1 MRRKEKV
8 FDGLIFKHILILL
21 MLLVLIDFTST
32 IICASN
38 SMKVTSEN
46 MLEASKRE
54 LEDYLKTNTFLLK
67 ALSQDDRF
75 SNSEI
80 SLIEK
85 GKLLRPY
92 QKEYNLFMIGI
103 TDTEGNVSST
113 YREKVGSIKN
123 KVGFKKAIKTK
134 QVVVSDIETSN
145 VTGDKVFI
153 IYMPI
158 VKNNEVTGTIFASFY
173 FQNVNKIVSRSNFE
187 DSIKF
192 LMIDKDYT
200 LISKSNKNSINN
212 KSNTLSL
219 EGNIIGSTKD
229 EILKNINEKQKS
241 SFLYWNNWR
250 LYNVKYTN
258 IKDTN
263 WTLIS
268 KCDIFENF
276 KSLIINFIIKL
287 YFYILIFMILWKLS
301 NAKLIDQLKKL
312 AYYDSLSGI
321 KNKEKFR
328 KDSIYILKNYYRDDF
343 YLVQLDVNKFKY
355 INEMFG
361 YSEGNK
367 ILIHIAHVLNNNMNK
382 FELCA
387 RMDNDHFILLVFCST
402 EDELLSRLSK
412 INNEICNLSTNN
424 SSKYKIVISSGI
436 YKITEKDDAQ
446 KIDLLI
452 DRANIA
458 AKTKKEKY
466 EHSYSFF
473 NEETRNRLYN
483 EKRLED
489 NMNKALEKD
498 EFIVYYQ
505 PKYSLNDGNEIE
517 GAEALIRWDSPE
529 MGFISPIDFIP
540 LFEKNGFIVNV
551 DMFVFEEVCKTIN
564 KWINEGYTPVP
575 ISVNMS
581 RVHLY
586 RDNFIEN
593 ITDLINKY
601 NISPKFIELELTE
614 SVVFDNLDILINIM
628 KKLKEIGFIISMDDF
643 GSGYSSLNLLKD
655 LPFDVLK
662 LDRGFLIE
670 TTDTKRGK
678 IIISKIV
685 EMAKAIN
692 IKVICEGV
700 ETYEQVEFLKEIGCD
715 KVQGYLFAKPMVLD
729 EFEKRLNFKFNSNQ

>member
-1 MRRKEKV
+1 MKKREKV
-8 FDGLIFKHILILL
+8 FDGLVFKHILILL
-21 MLLVLIDFTST
+21 ILLVLIDLTST
-32 IICASN
+32 IIYASN
-38 SMKVTSEN
+38 SMEITSRN
-46 MLEASKRE
+46 MIETSKRE
-54 LEDYLKTNTFLLK
+54 LENYLEINISLLK
-67 ALSQDDRF
+67 ALSKDDRF
-75 SNSEI
+75 SDSET

-103 TDTEGNVSST
+103 TDTKGNTSST
-113 YREKVGSIKN
+113 YREKVGSIKDRPS
-123 KVGFKKAIKTK
+123 FEKAIKTK
-134 QVVVSDIETSN
+134 QVVVSDIEVSN

-153 IYMPI
+153 IYVPI
-158 VKNNEVTGTIFASFY
+158 IKNNEMIGTIFASFY
-173 FQNVNKIVSRSNFE
+173 FQDVNNLISRSNLD

-192 LMIDKDYT
+192 LMIDKNYT
-200 LISKSNKNSINN
+200 IISHPNKKYVNDKSKI
-212 KSNTLSL
+212 LDL
-219 EGNIIGSTKD
+219 EGNIIGTTKS
-229 EILKNINEKQKS
+229 EILKNINEKCQGK
-241 SFLYWNNWR
+241 FLYWDNWR

-258 IKDTN
+258 IKWTN
-263 WTLIS
+263 WTLVS
-268 KCDIFENF
+268 KCNIFKNF
-276 KSLIINFIIKL
+276 QSLIVNFMIKL
-287 YFYILIFMILWKLS
+287 YFYIVIFMILWKLS
-301 NAKLIDQLKKL
+301 NAKLIEQLKKL

-328 KDSIYILKNYYRDDF
+328 KDSMYILKNYYQDNF

-361 YSEGNK
+361 YAEGNK
-367 ILIHIAHVLNNNMNK
+367 ILIHISQVLNNNTNK
-382 FELCA
+382 YEICA
-387 RMDNDHFILLVFCST
+387 RMDNDHFILLIACST
-402 EDELLSRLSK
+402 EDELLNRLSK
-412 INNEICNLSTNN
+412 INKEICNLSTTN
-424 SSKYKIVISSGI
+424 SSKYKIVMSSGI
-436 YKITEKDDAQ
+436 YKINKKDDIK

-458 AKTKKEKY
+458 AKSKKEKY

-473 NEETRNRLYN
+473 NEETRNRLYK

-489 NMNKALEKD
+489 NMNKALEKG

-505 PKYSLNDGNEIE
+505 PKYSLNDVNEIE
-517 GAEALIRWDSPE
+517 GAEALIRWNSPE
-529 MGFISPIDFIP
+529 FGFISPIDFVP
-540 LFEKNGFIVNV
+540 LFEKNGFIVNI
-551 DMFVFEEVCKTIN
+551 DMFVFEEVCKTLN
-564 KWINEGYTPVP
+564 KWINKGYTPVP

-593 ITDLINKY
+593 ITDLISKY
-601 NISPKFIELELTE
+601 NISPEFIELELTE
-614 SVVFDNLDILINIM
+614 SVVFDNLNILIDIM
-628 KKLKEIGFIISMDDF
+628 KKIKEIGFLISMDDF

-655 LPFDVLK
+655 LSFDILK

-685 EMAKAIN
+685 EMAKAID

-700 ETYEQVEFLKEIGCD
+700 ETYEQVEFLREIGCD

-729 EFEKRLNFKFNSNQ
+729 KFEKHLNFKFD

>member
-1 MRRKEKV
+1 MKKREKV
-8 FDGLIFKHILILL
+8 FDGLVFKHILILL
-21 MLLVLIDFTST
+21 ILLVLIDLTST
-32 IICASN
+32 IIYASN
-38 SMKVTSEN
+38 SMEITSRN
-46 MLEASKRE
+46 MIEASKRE
-54 LEDYLKTNTFLLK
+54 LENYLEVNISLLK

-75 SNSEI
+75 SNGET

-103 TDTEGNVSST
+103 TDTKGNVSST
-113 YREKVGSIKN
+113 YRENVNSIKD
-123 KVGFKKAIKTK
+123 KPSFEKAIKTK
-134 QVVVSDIETSN
+134 QVVVSDIEVSN

-153 IYMPI
+153 IYVPI
-158 VKNNEVTGTIFASFY
+158 IKNNEMIGTIFASFY
-173 FQNVNKIVSRSNFE
+173 FQDVNNLISRSNFD

-200 LISKSNKNSINN
+200 IISHPNKKYVNDKSKI
-212 KSNTLSL
+212 LDL
-219 EGNIIGSTKD
+219 EGNIIGTTKS
-229 EILKNINEKQKS
+229 EILKNINKKCQGN
-241 SFLYWNNWR
+241 FLSWDNWR

-258 IKDTN
+258 IKWTN
-263 WTLIS
+263 WTLVS
-268 KCDIFENF
+268 KCNIFKNF
-276 KSLIINFIIKL
+276 KNLIVNFMIKL
-287 YFYILIFMILWKLS
+287 YFYIVIFMILWKLS
-301 NAKLIDQLKKL
+301 NAKLIEQLKKL

-328 KDSIYILKNYYRDDF
+328 KDSMYILKNYYQDNF

-367 ILIHIAHVLNNNMNK
+367 ILIHISQVLNNNTNK
-382 FELCA
+382 YEICA
-387 RMDNDHFILLVFCST
+387 RMDNDHFILLIACNT
-402 EDELLSRLSK
+402 EDELLNRLSK
-412 INNEICNLSTNN
+412 INKEICNLITTN
-424 SSKYKIVISSGI
+424 SSKYKIVMSSGI
-436 YKITEKDDAQ
+436 YKITKKDDIK

-458 AKTKKEKY
+458 AKSKKEKY

-473 NEETRNRLYN
+473 NEDTRNRLYK

-489 NMNKALEKD
+489 NMNKALEKG

-505 PKYSLNDGNEIE
+505 PKYSLGDVNEIE
-517 GAEALIRWDSPE
+517 GAEALIRWNSPE
-529 MGFISPIDFIP
+529 FGFISPIDFIP
-540 LFEKNGFIVNV
+540 LFEKNGFIVNI
-551 DMFVFEEVCKTIN
+551 DMFVFEEVCKTLN
-564 KWINEGYTPVP
+564 KWINKGYTPVP

-593 ITDLINKY
+593 ITDLISKY
-601 NISPKFIELELTE
+601 NISPEFIELELTE
-614 SVVFDNLDILINIM
+614 SVVFDNLNILIDIM
-628 KKLKEIGFIISMDDF
+628 KKIKEIGFLISMDDF

-655 LPFDVLK
+655 LSFDILK

-685 EMAKAIN
+685 EMAKSID

-729 EFEKRLNFKFNSNQ
+729 EFEKHLNFKFD

>member
-1 MRRKEKV
+1 MKKREKV
-8 FDGLIFKHILILL
+8 FDGLVFKHILILL
-21 MLLVLIDFTST
+21 ILLVLIDLTST
-32 IICASN
+32 IIYASN
-38 SMKVTSEN
+38 SMEITSRN
-46 MLEASKRE
+46 MIEISKRE
-54 LEDYLKTNTFLLK
+54 LENYLEINISLLK
-67 ALSQDDRF
+67 ALSKDDRF
-75 SNSEI
+75 SDSET

-103 TDTEGNVSST
+103 TDTKGNTSST
-113 YREKVGSIKN
+113 YREKVGSIKDRPS
-123 KVGFKKAIKTK
+123 FEKAIKTK
-134 QVVVSDIETSN
+134 QVVVSDIEVSN

-153 IYMPI
+153 IYVPI
-158 VKNNEVTGTIFASFY
+158 IKNNEMIGTIFASFY
-173 FQNVNKIVSRSNFE
+173 FQDVNNLISRSNLD

-192 LMIDKDYT
+192 LMIDKNYT
-200 LISKSNKNSINN
+200 IISHPNKKYVNDKSKI
-212 KSNTLSL
+212 LDL
-219 EGNIIGSTKD
+219 EGNIIGTTKS
-229 EILKNINEKQKS
+229 EILKNINEKCQGK
-241 SFLYWNNWR
+241 FLYWDNWR

-258 IKDTN
+258 IKWTN
-263 WTLIS
+263 WTLVS
-268 KCDIFENF
+268 KCNIFKNF
-276 KSLIINFIIKL
+276 QSLIVNFMIKL
-287 YFYILIFMILWKLS
+287 YFYIVIFMILWKLS
-301 NAKLIDQLKKL
+301 NAKLIEQLKKL

-328 KDSIYILKNYYRDDF
+328 KDSMYILKNYYQDNF

-361 YSEGNK
+361 YAEGNK
-367 ILIHIAHVLNNNMNK
+367 ILIHISQVLNNNTNK
-382 FELCA
+382 YEICA
-387 RMDNDHFILLVFCST
+387 RIDNDHFILLIACST
-402 EDELLSRLSK
+402 EDELLNRLSK
-412 INNEICNLSTNN
+412 INKEICNLSTTN
-424 SSKYKIVISSGI
+424 SSKYKIVMSSGI
-436 YKITEKDDAQ
+436 YKIIKKDDIK

-458 AKTKKEKY
+458 AKSKKEKY

-473 NEETRNRLYN
+473 NEETRNRLYK

-489 NMNKALEKD
+489 NMNKALEKG

-505 PKYSLNDGNEIE
+505 PKYSLNDVNEIE
-517 GAEALIRWDSPE
+517 GAEALIRWNSPE
-529 MGFISPIDFIP
+529 FGFISPIDFVP
-540 LFEKNGFIVNV
+540 LFEKNGFIVNI
-551 DMFVFEEVCKTIN
+551 DMFVFEEVCKTLN
-564 KWINEGYTPVP
+564 KWINKGYTPVP

-593 ITDLINKY
+593 ITDLISKY
-601 NISPKFIELELTE
+601 NISPEFIELELTE
-614 SVVFDNLDILINIM
+614 SVVFDNLNILIDIM
-628 KKLKEIGFIISMDDF
+628 KKIKEIGFLISMDDF

-655 LPFDVLK
+655 LSFDILK

-685 EMAKAIN
+685 EMAKAID

-700 ETYEQVEFLKEIGCD
+700 ETYEQVEFLREIGCD

-729 EFEKRLNFKFNSNQ
+729 EFEKHLNFKFD

>member
-1 MRRKEKV
+1 MKRKEKV

-32 IICASN
+32 IIYASN
-38 SMKVTSEN
+38 SMEVTSRN
-46 MLEASKRE
+46 MIEASKRE
-54 LEDYLKTNTFLLK
+54 LEDYLKINTSLLK

-75 SNSEI
+75 SNSDT

-103 TDTEGNVSST
+103 TDTKGNTSST
-113 YREKVGSIKN
+113 YREKIGSIEN
-123 KVGFKKAIKTK
+123 KVGFQKALKTK
-134 QVVVSDIETSN
+134 QVVVSDIEVSN

-153 IYMPI
+153 IYVPI
-158 VKNNEVTGTIFASFY
+158 IKNNEVIGTIFASFY
-173 FQNVNKIVSRSNFE
+173 FQDVNMIVNRSNFD

-200 LISKSNKNSINN
+200 FISHPNKNYVDKKSNIFN
-212 KSNTLSL
+212 L
-219 EGNIIGSTKD
+219 EGNIIGTTKD
-229 EILKNINEKQKS
+229 EILKNINEKNQS
-241 SFLYWNNWR
+241 SFLSWNSCR
-250 LYNVKYTN
+250 LYNVRYTN
-258 IKDTN
+258 IKGTN
-263 WTLIS
+263 WTLVS

-287 YFYILIFMILWKLS
+287 YFYIVIFMILWKLS
-301 NAKLIDQLKKL
+301 NAKLIEQLKKL

-328 KDSIYILKNYYRDDF
+328 KDSMYILKNYYRDDF

-361 YSEGNK
+361 YAEGNK

-382 FELCA
+382 YEICA
-387 RMDNDHFILLVFCST
+387 RMDNDHFILLIFCSD
-402 EDELLSRLSK
+402 ENELLDRLSK
-412 INNEICNLSTNN
+412 INNEICKLSTAN
-424 SSKYKIVISSGI
+424 SSKYKIIMSSGI
-436 YKITEKDDAQ
+436 YKVTKKDDIQ

-473 NEETRNRLYN
+473 NEDTRNRLYK

-489 NMNKALEKD
+489 NMNKALEKG

-540 LFEKNGFIVNV
+540 LFERNGFIVNI
-551 DMFVFEEVCKTIN
+551 DMFVFEEVCNTLR

-601 NISPKFIELELTE
+601 NISPEFIELELTE
-614 SVVFDNLDILINIM
+614 SVVFDNLNILINIM

-678 IIISKIV
+678 VIISKII

-729 EFEKRLNFKFNSNQ
+729 EFENRLNFKFNNNQ

>member
-1 MRRKEKV
+1 MKKREKV
-8 FDGLIFKHILILL
+8 FDGLVFKHILILL
-21 MLLVLIDFTST
+21 ILLVLIDLTST
-32 IICASN
+32 IIYASN
-38 SMKVTSEN
+38 PMEITSRN
-46 MLEASKRE
+46 MIEASKRE
-54 LEDYLKTNTFLLK
+54 LENYLEVNISLLK

-75 SNSEI
+75 SNGET

-85 GKLLRPY
+85 GKLLSPY

-103 TDTEGNVSST
+103 TDTKGNASST
-113 YREKVGSIKN
+113 YRENVNSIKD
-123 KVGFKKAIKTK
+123 KPSFEKAIKTK
-134 QVVVSDIETSN
+134 QVVVSDIEVSN

-153 IYMPI
+153 IYVPI
-158 VKNNEVTGTIFASFY
+158 VKNNEMIGTIFASFY
-173 FQNVNKIVSRSNFE
+173 FQDVNNLISRSNFD

-200 LISKSNKNSINN
+200 IISHPNKKYVNDKSKM
-212 KSNTLSL
+212 LDL
-219 EGNIIGSTKD
+219 EGNIIGTTKS
-229 EILKNINEKQKS
+229 EILKNINKKCQGD
-241 SFLYWNNWR
+241 FLSWDNWR

-258 IKDTN
+258 IKWTN
-263 WTLIS
+263 WTLVS
-268 KCDIFENF
+268 KCNIFKNF
-276 KSLIINFIIKL
+276 KNLIVNFMIKL
-287 YFYILIFMILWKLS
+287 YFYIVIFMILWKLS
-301 NAKLIDQLKKL
+301 NAKLIEQLKKL

-328 KDSIYILKNYYRDDF
+328 KDSMYILKNYYQDNF

-361 YSEGNK
+361 YAEGNK
-367 ILIHIAHVLNNNMNK
+367 ILIHISQVLNNNTNK
-382 FELCA
+382 YEICA
-387 RMDNDHFILLVFCST
+387 RMDNDHFILLIACNT
-402 EDELLSRLSK
+402 EDELLNRLSK
-412 INNEICNLSTNN
+412 INKEICNLNTTN
-424 SSKYKIVISSGI
+424 SSKYKIVMSSGI
-436 YKITEKDDAQ
+436 YKITKKDDIK

-458 AKTKKEKY
+458 AKSKKEKY

-473 NEETRNRLYN
+473 NEDTRNRLYK

-489 NMNKALEKD
+489 NMNKALEKG

-505 PKYSLNDGNEIE
+505 PKYSLDDVNEIE
-517 GAEALIRWDSPE
+517 GAEALIRWNSPE
-529 MGFISPIDFIP
+529 FGFISPIDFVP
-540 LFEKNGFIVNV
+540 LFEKNGFIVNI
-551 DMFVFEEVCKTIN
+551 DMFVFEEVCKTLN
-564 KWINEGYTPVP
+564 KWINKGYTPVP

-593 ITDLINKY
+593 ITDLISKY
-601 NISPKFIELELTE
+601 NISPEFIELELTE
-614 SVVFDNLDILINIM
+614 SVVFDNLNILIDIM
-628 KKLKEIGFIISMDDF
+628 KKIKEIGFLISMDDF

-655 LPFDVLK
+655 LSFDILK

-685 EMAKAIN
+685 EMAKAID

-729 EFEKRLNFKFNSNQ
+729 EFEKHLNFKFD

>member
-1 MRRKEKV
+1 MKKREKV
-8 FDGLIFKHILILL
+8 FDGLVFKHILILL
-21 MLLVLIDFTST
+21 ILLVLIDLTST
-32 IICASN
+32 IIYASN
-38 SMKVTSEN
+38 SMEITSRN
-46 MLEASKRE
+46 MIEASKRE
-54 LEDYLKTNTFLLK
+54 LENYLEVNISLLK

-75 SNSEI
+75 SNGET

-103 TDTEGNVSST
+103 TDTKGNVSST
-113 YREKVGSIKN
+113 YRENVNSIKD
-123 KVGFKKAIKTK
+123 KPSFEKAIKTK
-134 QVVVSDIETSN
+134 QVVVSDIEVSN

-153 IYMPI
+153 IYVPI
-158 VKNNEVTGTIFASFY
+158 IKNNEMIGTIFASFY
-173 FQNVNKIVSRSNFE
+173 FQDVNNLISRSNFD

-200 LISKSNKNSINN
+200 IISHPNKKYVNDKSKI
-212 KSNTLSL
+212 LDL
-219 EGNIIGSTKD
+219 EGNIIGTTKS
-229 EILKNINEKQKS
+229 EILKNINKKCQGN
-241 SFLYWNNWR
+241 FLSWDNWR

-258 IKDTN
+258 IKWTN
-263 WTLIS
+263 WTLVS
-268 KCDIFENF
+268 KCNIFKNF
-276 KSLIINFIIKL
+276 KNLIVNFMIKL
-287 YFYILIFMILWKLS
+287 YFYIVIFMILWKLS
-301 NAKLIDQLKKL
+301 NAKLIEQLKKL

-328 KDSIYILKNYYRDDF
+328 KDSMYILKNYYQDNF

-367 ILIHIAHVLNNNMNK
+367 ILIHISQVLNNNTNK
-382 FELCA
+382 YEICA
-387 RMDNDHFILLVFCST
+387 RMDNDHFILLIACNT
-402 EDELLSRLSK
+402 EDELLNRLSK
-412 INNEICNLSTNN
+412 INKEICNLITTN
-424 SSKYKIVISSGI
+424 SSKYKIVMSSGI
-436 YKITEKDDAQ
+436 YKITKKDDIK

-458 AKTKKEKY
+458 AKSKKEKY

-473 NEETRNRLYN
+473 NEDTRNRLYK

-489 NMNKALEKD
+489 NMNKALEKG

-505 PKYSLNDGNEIE
+505 PKYSLGDVNEIE
-517 GAEALIRWDSPE
+517 GAEALIRWNSPE
-529 MGFISPIDFIP
+529 FGFISPIDFIP
-540 LFEKNGFIVNV
+540 LFEKNGFIVNI
-551 DMFVFEEVCKTIN
+551 DMFVLEEVCKTLN
-564 KWINEGYTPVP
+564 KWINKGYTPVP

-593 ITDLINKY
+593 ITDLISKY
-601 NISPKFIELELTE
+601 NISPEFIELELTE
-614 SVVFDNLDILINIM
+614 SVVFDNLNILIDIM
-628 KKLKEIGFIISMDDF
+628 KKIKEIGFLISMDDF

-655 LPFDVLK
+655 LSFDILK

-685 EMAKAIN
+685 EMAKAID

-729 EFEKRLNFKFNSNQ
+729 EFEKHLNFKFD

>member
-1 MRRKEKV
+1 MKKREKV
-8 FDGLIFKHILILL
+8 FDGLVFKHILILL
-21 MLLVLIDFTST
+21 ILLVLIDLTST
-32 IICASN
+32 IIYASN
-38 SMKVTSEN
+38 SMEITSRN
-46 MLEASKRE
+46 MIEASKRE
-54 LEDYLKTNTFLLK
+54 LENYLEVNISLLK

-75 SNSEI
+75 SNGET

-103 TDTEGNVSST
+103 TDTKGNVSST
-113 YREKVGSIKN
+113 YRENVNSIKD
-123 KVGFKKAIKTK
+123 KPSFEKAIKTK
-134 QVVVSDIETSN
+134 QVVVSDIEVSN

-153 IYMPI
+153 IYVPI
-158 VKNNEVTGTIFASFY
+158 IKNNEMIGTIFASFY
-173 FQNVNKIVSRSNFE
+173 FQDVNNLISRSNFD

-200 LISKSNKNSINN
+200 IISHPNKKYVNDKSKI
-212 KSNTLSL
+212 LDL
-219 EGNIIGSTKD
+219 EGNIIGTTKS
-229 EILKNINEKQKS
+229 EILKNINKKCQGN
-241 SFLYWNNWR
+241 FLSWDNWR

-258 IKDTN
+258 IKWTN
-263 WTLIS
+263 WTLVS
-268 KCDIFENF
+268 KCNIFKNF
-276 KSLIINFIIKL
+276 KNLIVNFMIKL
-287 YFYILIFMILWKLS
+287 YFYIVIFMILWKLS
-301 NAKLIDQLKKL
+301 NAKLIEQLKKL

-328 KDSIYILKNYYRDDF
+328 KDSMYILKNYYQDNF

-361 YSEGNK
+361 YAEGNK
-367 ILIHIAHVLNNNMNK
+367 ILIHISQVLNNNTNK
-382 FELCA
+382 YEICA
-387 RMDNDHFILLVFCST
+387 RMDNDHFILLIACNT
-402 EDELLSRLSK
+402 EDELLNRLSK
-412 INNEICNLSTNN
+412 INKEICNLITTN
-424 SSKYKIVISSGI
+424 SSKYKIVMSSGI
-436 YKITEKDDAQ
+436 YKITKKDDIK

-458 AKTKKEKY
+458 AKSKKEKY

-473 NEETRNRLYN
+473 NEDTRNRLYK

-489 NMNKALEKD
+489 NMNKALEKG

-505 PKYSLNDGNEIE
+505 PKYSLGDVNEIE
-517 GAEALIRWDSPE
+517 GAEALIRWNSPE
-529 MGFISPIDFIP
+529 FGFISPIDFIP
-540 LFEKNGFIVNV
+540 LFEKNGFIVNI
-551 DMFVFEEVCKTIN
+551 DMFVFEEVCKTLN
-564 KWINEGYTPVP
+564 KWINKGYTPVP

-593 ITDLINKY
+593 ITDLISKY
-601 NISPKFIELELTE
+601 NISPEFIELELTE
-614 SVVFDNLDILINIM
+614 SVVFDNLNILIDIM
-628 KKLKEIGFIISMDDF
+628 KKIKEIGFLISMDDF

-655 LPFDVLK
+655 LSFDILK

-685 EMAKAIN
+685 EMAKAID

-729 EFEKRLNFKFNSNQ
+729 EFEKHLNFKFD

>member
-1 MRRKEKV
+1 MKKREKV
-8 FDGLIFKHILILL
+8 FDGLVFKHILILL
-21 MLLVLIDFTST
+21 ILLVLIDLTST
-32 IICASN
+32 IIYASN
-38 SMKVTSEN
+38 SMEITSRN
-46 MLEASKRE
+46 MIEASKRE
-54 LEDYLKTNTFLLK
+54 LENYLEVNISLLK

-75 SNSEI
+75 SNGET

-85 GKLLRPY
+85 GKLLSPY

-103 TDTEGNVSST
+103 TDTKGNASST
-113 YREKVGSIKN
+113 YRENVNSIKD
-123 KVGFKKAIKTK
+123 KPSFEKAIKTK
-134 QVVVSDIETSN
+134 QVVVSDIEVSN

-153 IYMPI
+153 IYVPI
-158 VKNNEVTGTIFASFY
+158 VKNNEMIGTIFASFY
-173 FQNVNKIVSRSNFE
+173 FQDVNNLISRSNFD

-200 LISKSNKNSINN
+200 IISHPNKKYVNDKSKM
-212 KSNTLSL
+212 LDL
-219 EGNIIGSTKD
+219 EGNIIGTTKS
-229 EILKNINEKQKS
+229 EILKNINKKCQGD
-241 SFLYWNNWR
+241 FLSWDNWR

-258 IKDTN
+258 VKWTN
-263 WTLIS
+263 WTLVS
-268 KCDIFENF
+268 KCNIFKNF
-276 KSLIINFIIKL
+276 KNLIVNSMIKL
-287 YFYILIFMILWKLS
+287 YFYIVIFMILWKLS
-301 NAKLIDQLKKL
+301 NAKLIEQLKKL

-328 KDSIYILKNYYRDDF
+328 KDSMYILKNYYQDNF

-361 YSEGNK
+361 YAEGNK
-367 ILIHIAHVLNNNMNK
+367 ILIHISQVLNNNTNK
-382 FELCA
+382 YEICA
-387 RMDNDHFILLVFCST
+387 RMDNDHFILLIACNT
-402 EDELLSRLSK
+402 EDELLNRLSK
-412 INNEICNLSTNN
+412 INKEICNLNTTN
-424 SSKYKIVISSGI
+424 SSKYKIVMSSGI
-436 YKITEKDDAQ
+436 YKITKKDDIK

-458 AKTKKEKY
+458 AKSKKEKY

-473 NEETRNRLYN
+473 NEDTRNRLYK

-489 NMNKALEKD
+489 NMNKALEKG

-505 PKYSLNDGNEIE
+505 PKYSLDDVNEIE
-517 GAEALIRWDSPE
+517 GAEALIRWNSPE
-529 MGFISPIDFIP
+529 FGFISPIDFVP
-540 LFEKNGFIVNV
+540 LFEKNGFIVNI
-551 DMFVFEEVCKTIN
+551 DMFVFEEVCKTLN
-564 KWINEGYTPVP
+564 KWINKGYTPVP

-593 ITDLINKY
+593 ITDLISKY
-601 NISPKFIELELTE
+601 NISPEFIELELTE
-614 SVVFDNLDILINIM
+614 SVVFDNLNILIDIM
-628 KKLKEIGFIISMDDF
+628 KKIKEIGFLISMDDF

-655 LPFDVLK
+655 LSFDILK

-685 EMAKAIN
+685 EMAKAID

-729 EFEKRLNFKFNSNQ
+729 EFEKHLNFKFD

>member
-1 MRRKEKV
+1 MKKREKV
-8 FDGLIFKHILILL
+8 FDGLVFKHILILL
-21 MLLVLIDFTST
+21 ILLVLIDLTST
-32 IICASN
+32 IIYASN
-38 SMKVTSEN
+38 SMEITSRN
-46 MLEASKRE
+46 MIETSKRE
-54 LEDYLKTNTFLLK
+54 LENYLEINISLLK
-67 ALSQDDRF
+67 ALSKDDRF
-75 SNSEI
+75 SDSET

-103 TDTEGNVSST
+103 TDTKGNTSST
-113 YREKVGSIKN
+113 YREKVGSIKDRPS
-123 KVGFKKAIKTK
+123 FEKAIKTK
-134 QVVVSDIETSN
+134 QVVVSDIEVSN

-153 IYMPI
+153 IYVPI
-158 VKNNEVTGTIFASFY
+158 IKNNEMIGTIFASFY
-173 FQNVNKIVSRSNFE
+173 FQDVNNLISRSNLD

-192 LMIDKDYT
+192 LMIDKNYT
-200 LISKSNKNSINN
+200 IISHPNKKYVNDKSKI
-212 KSNTLSL
+212 LDL
-219 EGNIIGSTKD
+219 EGNIIGTTKS
-229 EILKNINEKQKS
+229 EILKNITEKCQGK
-241 SFLYWNNWR
+241 FLYWDNWR

-258 IKDTN
+258 IKWTN
-263 WTLIS
+263 WTLVS
-268 KCDIFENF
+268 KCNIFKNF
-276 KSLIINFIIKL
+276 QSLIVNFMIKL
-287 YFYILIFMILWKLS
+287 YFYIVIFMILWKLS
-301 NAKLIDQLKKL
+301 NAKLIEQLKKL

-328 KDSIYILKNYYRDDF
+328 KDSMYILKNYYQDNF

-361 YSEGNK
+361 YAEGNK
-367 ILIHIAHVLNNNMNK
+367 ILIHISQVLNNNTNK
-382 FELCA
+382 YEICA
-387 RMDNDHFILLVFCST
+387 RMDNDHFILLIACST
-402 EDELLSRLSK
+402 EDELLNRLSK
-412 INNEICNLSTNN
+412 INKEICNLSTTN
-424 SSKYKIVISSGI
+424 SSKYKIVMSSGI
-436 YKITEKDDAQ
+436 YKINKKDDIK

-458 AKTKKEKY
+458 AKSKKEKY

-473 NEETRNRLYN
+473 NEETRNRLYK

-489 NMNKALEKD
+489 NMNKALEKG

-505 PKYSLNDGNEIE
+505 PKYSLNDVNEIE
-517 GAEALIRWDSPE
+517 GAEALIRWNSPE
-529 MGFISPIDFIP
+529 FGFISPIDFVP
-540 LFEKNGFIVNV
+540 LFEKNGFIVNI
-551 DMFVFEEVCKTIN
+551 DMFVFEEVCKTLN
-564 KWINEGYTPVP
+564 KWINKGYTPVP

-593 ITDLINKY
+593 ITDLISKY
-601 NISPKFIELELTE
+601 NISPEFIELELTE
-614 SVVFDNLDILINIM
+614 SVVFDNLNILIDIM
-628 KKLKEIGFIISMDDF
+628 KKIKEIGFLISMDDF

-655 LPFDVLK
+655 LSFDILK

-685 EMAKAIN
+685 EMAKAID

-700 ETYEQVEFLKEIGCD
+700 ETYEQVEFLREIGCD

-729 EFEKRLNFKFNSNQ
+729 EFEKHLNFKFD

>member
-1 MRRKEKV
+1 MKKREKV
-8 FDGLIFKHILILL
+8 FDGLVFKHILILL
-21 MLLVLIDFTST
+21 ILLVLIDLTST
-32 IICASN
+32 IIYASN
-38 SMKVTSEN
+38 SMEITSRN
-46 MLEASKRE
+46 MIETSKRE
-54 LEDYLKTNTFLLK
+54 LENYLEINISLLK
-67 ALSQDDRF
+67 ALSKDDRF
-75 SNSEI
+75 SDSET

-103 TDTEGNVSST
+103 IDTKGNTSST
-113 YREKVGSIKN
+113 YREKVGSIKDRPS
-123 KVGFKKAIKTK
+123 FEKAIKTK
-134 QVVVSDIETSN
+134 QVVVSDIEVSN

-153 IYMPI
+153 IYVPI
-158 VKNNEVTGTIFASFY
+158 IKNNEMIGTIFASFY
-173 FQNVNKIVSRSNFE
+173 FQDVNNLISRSNLD

-192 LMIDKDYT
+192 LMIDKNYT
-200 LISKSNKNSINN
+200 IISHPNKKYVNDKSKI
-212 KSNTLSL
+212 LDL
-219 EGNIIGSTKD
+219 EGNIIGTTKS
-229 EILKNINEKQKS
+229 EILKNINEKCQGK
-241 SFLYWNNWR
+241 FLYWDNWR

-258 IKDTN
+258 IKWTN
-263 WTLIS
+263 WTLVS
-268 KCDIFENF
+268 KCNIFKNF
-276 KSLIINFIIKL
+276 QSLIVNFMIKL
-287 YFYILIFMILWKLS
+287 YFYIVIFMILWKLS
-301 NAKLIDQLKKL
+301 NAKLIEQLKKL

-328 KDSIYILKNYYRDDF
+328 KDSMYILKNYYQDNF

-361 YSEGNK
+361 YAEGNK
-367 ILIHIAHVLNNNMNK
+367 ILIHISQVLNNNTNK
-382 FELCA
+382 YEICA
-387 RMDNDHFILLVFCST
+387 RMDNDHFILLIACST
-402 EDELLSRLSK
+402 EDELLNRLSK
-412 INNEICNLSTNN
+412 INKEICNLSTTN
-424 SSKYKIVISSGI
+424 SSKYKIVMSSGI
-436 YKITEKDDAQ
+436 YKINKKDDIK

-458 AKTKKEKY
+458 AKSKKEKY

-473 NEETRNRLYN
+473 NEETRNRLYK

-489 NMNKALEKD
+489 NMNKALEKG

-505 PKYSLNDGNEIE
+505 PKYSLNDVNEIE
-517 GAEALIRWDSPE
+517 GAEALIRWNSPE
-529 MGFISPIDFIP
+529 FGFISPIDFVP
-540 LFEKNGFIVNV
+540 LFEKNGFIVNI
-551 DMFVFEEVCKTIN
+551 DMFVFEEVCKTLN
-564 KWINEGYTPVP
+564 KWINKGYTPVP

-593 ITDLINKY
+593 ITDLISKY
-601 NISPKFIELELTE
+601 NISPEFIELELTE
-614 SVVFDNLDILINIM
+614 SVVFDNLNILIDIM
-628 KKLKEIGFIISMDDF
+628 KKIKEIGFLISMDDF

-655 LPFDVLK
+655 LSFDILK

-685 EMAKAIN
+685 EMAKAID

-700 ETYEQVEFLKEIGCD
+700 ETYEQVEFLREIGCD

-729 EFEKRLNFKFNSNQ
+729 EFEKHLNFKFD

>member
-1 MRRKEKV
+1 MKKREKV
-8 FDGLIFKHILILL
+8 FDGLVFKHILILL
-21 MLLVLIDFTST
+21 ILLVLIDLTST
-32 IICASN
+32 IIYASN
-38 SMKVTSEN
+38 SMEITSRN
-46 MLEASKRE
+46 MIEASKRE
-54 LEDYLKTNTFLLK
+54 LENYLEVNISLLK

-75 SNSEI
+75 SNGET

-85 GKLLRPY
+85 GKLLSPY

-103 TDTEGNVSST
+103 TDTKGNASST
-113 YREKVGSIKN
+113 YRENVNSIKD
-123 KVGFKKAIKTK
+123 KPSFEKAIKTK
-134 QVVVSDIETSN
+134 QVVVSDIEVSN

-153 IYMPI
+153 IYVPI
-158 VKNNEVTGTIFASFY
+158 VKNNEMIGTIFASFY
-173 FQNVNKIVSRSNFE
+173 FQDVNNLISRSNFD

-200 LISKSNKNSINN
+200 IISHPNKKYVNDKSKM
-212 KSNTLSL
+212 LDL
-219 EGNIIGSTKD
+219 EGNIIGTTKS
-229 EILKNINEKQKS
+229 EILKNINKKCQGD
-241 SFLYWNNWR
+241 FLSWDNWR

-258 IKDTN
+258 IKWTN
-263 WTLIS
+263 WTFVS
-268 KCDIFENF
+268 KCNIFKNF
-276 KSLIINFIIKL
+276 KKLIVNFMIKL
-287 YFYILIFMILWKLS
+287 YFYIVIFMILWKLS
-301 NAKLIDQLKKL
+301 NAKLIEQLKKL

-328 KDSIYILKNYYRDDF
+328 KDSMYILKNYYQDNF

-361 YSEGNK
+361 YAEGNK
-367 ILIHIAHVLNNNMNK
+367 ILIHISQVLNNNTNK
-382 FELCA
+382 YEICA
-387 RMDNDHFILLVFCST
+387 RMDNDHFILLIACNT
-402 EDELLSRLSK
+402 EDELLNRLSK
-412 INNEICNLSTNN
+412 INKEICNLNTTN
-424 SSKYKIVISSGI
+424 SSKYKIVMSSGI
-436 YKITEKDDAQ
+436 YKITKKDDIK

-458 AKTKKEKY
+458 AKSKKEKY

-473 NEETRNRLYN
+473 NEDTRNRLYK

-489 NMNKALEKD
+489 NMNKALEKG

-505 PKYSLNDGNEIE
+505 PKYSLDDVNEIE
-517 GAEALIRWDSPE
+517 GAEALIRWNSPE
-529 MGFISPIDFIP
+529 FGFISPIDFVP
-540 LFEKNGFIVNV
+540 LFEKNGFIVNI
-551 DMFVFEEVCKTIN
+551 DMFVFEEVCKTLN
-564 KWINEGYTPVP
+564 KWINKGYTPVP

-593 ITDLINKY
+593 ITDLISKY
-601 NISPKFIELELTE
+601 NISPEFIELELTE
-614 SVVFDNLDILINIM
+614 SVVFDNLNILIDIM
-628 KKLKEIGFIISMDDF
+628 KKIKEIGFLISMDDF

-655 LPFDVLK
+655 LSFDILK

-685 EMAKAIN
+685 EMAKAID

-729 EFEKRLNFKFNSNQ
+729 EFEKHLNFKFD

>member
-1 MRRKEKV
+1 MKKREKV
-8 FDGLIFKHILILL
+8 FDGLVFKHILILL
-21 MLLVLIDFTST
+21 ILLVLIDLIST
-32 IICASN
+32 IIYASN
-38 SMKVTSEN
+38 SMEITSRN
-46 MLEASKRE
+46 MIEASKRE
-54 LEDYLKTNTFLLK
+54 LENYLEVNISLLK

-75 SNSEI
+75 SNGET

-103 TDTEGNVSST
+103 TDTKGNVSST
-113 YREKVGSIKN
+113 YRENVNSIKD
-123 KVGFKKAIKTK
+123 KPSFEKAIKTK
-134 QVVVSDIETSN
+134 QVVVSDIEVSN

-153 IYMPI
+153 IYVPI
-158 VKNNEVTGTIFASFY
+158 IKNNEMIGTIFASFY
-173 FQNVNKIVSRSNFE
+173 FQDVNNLISRSNFD

-200 LISKSNKNSINN
+200 IISHPNKKYVNDKSKI
-212 KSNTLSL
+212 LDL
-219 EGNIIGSTKD
+219 EGNIIGTTKS
-229 EILKNINEKQKS
+229 EILKNINKKCQGN
-241 SFLYWNNWR
+241 FLSWDNWR

-258 IKDTN
+258 IKWTN
-263 WTLIS
+263 WTLVS
-268 KCDIFENF
+268 KCNIFKNF
-276 KSLIINFIIKL
+276 KNLIVNFMIKL
-287 YFYILIFMILWKLS
+287 YFYIVIFMILWKLS
-301 NAKLIDQLKKL
+301 NAKLIEQLKKL

-328 KDSIYILKNYYRDDF
+328 KDSMYILKNYYQDNF

-367 ILIHIAHVLNNNMNK
+367 ILIHISQVLNNNTNK
-382 FELCA
+382 YEICA
-387 RMDNDHFILLVFCST
+387 RMDNDHFILLIACNT
-402 EDELLSRLSK
+402 EDELLNRLSK
-412 INNEICNLSTNN
+412 INKEICNLITTN
-424 SSKYKIVISSGI
+424 SSKYKIVMSSGI
-436 YKITEKDDAQ
+436 YKITKKDDIK

-458 AKTKKEKY
+458 AKSKKEKY

-473 NEETRNRLYN
+473 NEDTRNRLYK
-483 EKRLED
+483 EKQLED
-489 NMNKALEKD
+489 NMNKALEKG

-505 PKYSLNDGNEIE
+505 PKYSLGDVNEIE
-517 GAEALIRWDSPE
+517 GAEALIRWNSPE
-529 MGFISPIDFIP
+529 FGFISPIDFIP
-540 LFEKNGFIVNV
+540 LFEKNGFIVNI
-551 DMFVFEEVCKTIN
+551 DMFVFEEVCKTLN
-564 KWINEGYTPVP
+564 KWINKGYTPVP

-593 ITDLINKY
+593 ITDLISKY
-601 NISPKFIELELTE
+601 NISPEFIELELTE
-614 SVVFDNLDILINIM
+614 SVVFDNLNILIDIM
-628 KKLKEIGFIISMDDF
+628 KKIKEIGFLISMDDF

-655 LPFDVLK
+655 LSFDILK

-685 EMAKAIN
+685 EMAKAID

-729 EFEKRLNFKFNSNQ
+729 EFEKHLNFKFD

>member
-1 MRRKEKV
+1 MKKREKV
-8 FDGLIFKHILILL
+8 FDGLVFKHILILL
-21 MLLVLIDFTST
+21 ILLVLIDLTST
-32 IICASN
+32 IIYASN
-38 SMKVTSEN
+38 SMEITSRN
-46 MLEASKRE
+46 MIEASKRE
-54 LEDYLKTNTFLLK
+54 LENYLEVNISLLK

-75 SNSEI
+75 SNGET

-85 GKLLRPY
+85 GKLLSPY

-103 TDTEGNVSST
+103 TDTKGNASST
-113 YREKVGSIKN
+113 YRENVNSIKD
-123 KVGFKKAIKTK
+123 KPSFKKAIKTK
-134 QVVVSDIETSN
+134 QVVVSDIEVSN

-153 IYMPI
+153 IYAPI
-158 VKNNEVTGTIFASFY
+158 VKNNEMIGTIFASFY
-173 FQNVNKIVSRSNFE
+173 FQDVNNLISRSNFD

-200 LISKSNKNSINN
+200 IISHPNKKYVNDKSKM
-212 KSNTLSL
+212 LDL
-219 EGNIIGSTKD
+219 EGNIIGTTKS
-229 EILKNINEKQKS
+229 EILKNINKKCQGD
-241 SFLYWNNWR
+241 FLSWDNWR

-258 IKDTN
+258 IKWTN
-263 WTLIS
+263 WTLVS
-268 KCDIFENF
+268 KCNIFKNF
-276 KSLIINFIIKL
+276 KNLIVNFMIKL
-287 YFYILIFMILWKLS
+287 YFYIVIFMILWKLS
-301 NAKLIDQLKKL
+301 NAKLIEQLKKL

-328 KDSIYILKNYYRDDF
+328 KDSMYILKNYYQDNF

-361 YSEGNK
+361 YAEGNK
-367 ILIHIAHVLNNNMNK
+367 ILIHISQVLNNNTNK
-382 FELCA
+382 YEICA
-387 RMDNDHFILLVFCST
+387 RMDNDHFILLIACNT
-402 EDELLSRLSK
+402 EDELLNRLSK
-412 INNEICNLSTNN
+412 INKEICNLNTTN
-424 SSKYKIVISSGI
+424 SSKYKIVMSSGI
-436 YKITEKDDAQ
+436 YKITKKDDIK

-458 AKTKKEKY
+458 AKSKKEKY

-473 NEETRNRLYN
+473 NEDTRNRLYK

-489 NMNKALEKD
+489 NMNKALEKG

-505 PKYSLNDGNEIE
+505 PKYSLDDVNEIE
-517 GAEALIRWDSPE
+517 GAEALIRWNSPE
-529 MGFISPIDFIP
+529 FGFISPIDFVP
-540 LFEKNGFIVNV
+540 LFEKNGFIVNI
-551 DMFVFEEVCKTIN
+551 DMFVFEEVCKTLN
-564 KWINEGYTPVP
+564 KWINKGYTPVP

-593 ITDLINKY
+593 ITDLISKY
-601 NISPKFIELELTE
+601 NISPEFIELELTE
-614 SVVFDNLDILINIM
+614 SVVFDNLNILIDIM
-628 KKLKEIGFIISMDDF
+628 KKIKEIGFLISMDDF

-655 LPFDVLK
+655 LSFDILK

-685 EMAKAIN
+685 EMAKAID

-729 EFEKRLNFKFNSNQ
+729 EFEKHLNFKFD

>member
-1 MRRKEKV
+1 MKKREKV
-8 FDGLIFKHILILL
+8 FDGLVFKHILILL
-21 MLLVLIDFTST
+21 ILLVLIDLTST
-32 IICASN
+32 IIYASN
-38 SMKVTSEN
+38 SMEITSRN
-46 MLEASKRE
+46 MIETSKRE
-54 LEDYLKTNTFLLK
+54 LENYLEINISLLK
-67 ALSQDDRF
+67 ALSKDDRF
-75 SNSEI
+75 SDSET

-103 TDTEGNVSST
+103 TDTKGNTSST
-113 YREKVGSIKN
+113 YREKVGSIKDRPS
-123 KVGFKKAIKTK
+123 FEKAIKTK
-134 QVVVSDIETSN
+134 QVVVSDIEVSN

-153 IYMPI
+153 IYVPI
-158 VKNNEVTGTIFASFY
+158 IKNNEMIGTIFASFY
-173 FQNVNKIVSRSNFE
+173 FQDVNNLISRSNLD

-192 LMIDKDYT
+192 LMIDKNYT
-200 LISKSNKNSINN
+200 IISHPNKKYVNDKSKI
-212 KSNTLSL
+212 LDL
-219 EGNIIGSTKD
+219 EGNIIGTTKS
-229 EILKNINEKQKS
+229 EILKNINEKCQGK
-241 SFLYWNNWR
+241 FLYWDNWR

-258 IKDTN
+258 IKWTN
-263 WTLIS
+263 WTLVS
-268 KCDIFENF
+268 KCNIFKNF
-276 KSLIINFIIKL
+276 QSLIVNFMTKL
-287 YFYILIFMILWKLS
+287 YFYIVIFMILWKLS
-301 NAKLIDQLKKL
+301 NAKLIEQLKKL

-328 KDSIYILKNYYRDDF
+328 KDSMYILKNYYQDNF

-361 YSEGNK
+361 YAEGNK
-367 ILIHIAHVLNNNMNK
+367 ILIHISQVLNNNTNK
-382 FELCA
+382 YEICA
-387 RMDNDHFILLVFCST
+387 RMDNDHFILLIACST
-402 EDELLSRLSK
+402 EDELLNRLSK
-412 INNEICNLSTNN
+412 INKEICNLSTTN
-424 SSKYKIVISSGI
+424 SSKYKIVMSSGI
-436 YKITEKDDAQ
+436 YKINKKDDIK

-458 AKTKKEKY
+458 AKSKKEKY

-473 NEETRNRLYN
+473 NEETRNRLYK

-489 NMNKALEKD
+489 NMNKALEKG

-505 PKYSLNDGNEIE
+505 PKYSLNDVNEIE
-517 GAEALIRWDSPE
+517 GAEALIRWNSPE
-529 MGFISPIDFIP
+529 FGFISPIDFVP
-540 LFEKNGFIVNV
+540 LFEKNGFIVNI
-551 DMFVFEEVCKTIN
+551 DMFVFEEVCKTLN
-564 KWINEGYTPVP
+564 KWINKGYTPVP

-593 ITDLINKY
+593 ITDLISKY
-601 NISPKFIELELTE
+601 NISPEFIELELTE
-614 SVVFDNLDILINIM
+614 SVVFDNLNILIDIM
-628 KKLKEIGFIISMDDF
+628 KKIKEIGFLISMDDF

-655 LPFDVLK
+655 LSFDILK

-685 EMAKAIN
+685 EMAKAID

-700 ETYEQVEFLKEIGCD
+700 ETYEQVEFLREIGCD

-729 EFEKRLNFKFNSNQ
+729 EFEKHLNFKFD

>member
-1 MRRKEKV
+1 MKKREKV
-8 FDGLIFKHILILL
+8 FDGLVFKHILILL
-21 MLLVLIDFTST
+21 ILLVLIDLTST
-32 IICASN
+32 IIYASN
-38 SMKVTSEN
+38 SMEITSRN
-46 MLEASKRE
+46 MIETSKRE
-54 LEDYLKTNTFLLK
+54 LENYLEINISLLK
-67 ALSQDDRF
+67 ALSKDDRF
-75 SNSEI
+75 SDSET

-103 TDTEGNVSST
+103 TDTKGNTSST
-113 YREKVGSIKN
+113 YREKVGSIKDRPS
-123 KVGFKKAIKTK
+123 FEKAIKTK
-134 QVVVSDIETSN
+134 QVVVSDIEVSN

-153 IYMPI
+153 IYVPI
-158 VKNNEVTGTIFASFY
+158 IKNNEMIGTIFASFY
-173 FQNVNKIVSRSNFE
+173 FQDVNNLISRSNLD

-192 LMIDKDYT
+192 LMIDKNYT
-200 LISKSNKNSINN
+200 IISHPNKKYVNDKSKI
-212 KSNTLSL
+212 LDL
-219 EGNIIGSTKD
+219 EGNIIGTTKS
-229 EILKNINEKQKS
+229 EILKNINEKCQGK
-241 SFLYWNNWR
+241 FLYWDNWR

-258 IKDTN
+258 IKWTN
-263 WTLIS
+263 WTLVS
-268 KCDIFENF
+268 KCNIFKNF
-276 KSLIINFIIKL
+276 QSLIVNFMIKL
-287 YFYILIFMILWKLS
+287 YFYIVIFMILWKLS
-301 NAKLIDQLKKL
+301 NAKLIEQLKKL

-328 KDSIYILKNYYRDDF
+328 KDSMYILKNYYQDNF

-361 YSEGNK
+361 YAEGNK
-367 ILIHIAHVLNNNMNK
+367 ILIHISQVLNNNTNK
-382 FELCA
+382 YEICA
-387 RMDNDHFILLVFCST
+387 RMDNDHFILLIACST
-402 EDELLSRLSK
+402 EDELLNRLSK
-412 INNEICNLSTNN
+412 INKEICNLSTTN
-424 SSKYKIVISSGI
+424 SSKYKIVMSSGI
-436 YKITEKDDAQ
+436 YKITKKDDIK

-458 AKTKKEKY
+458 AKSKKEKY

-473 NEETRNRLYN
+473 NEETRNRLYK

-489 NMNKALEKD
+489 NMNKALEKG

-505 PKYSLNDGNEIE
+505 PKYSLNDVNEIE
-517 GAEALIRWDSPE
+517 GAEALIRWNSPE
-529 MGFISPIDFIP
+529 FGFISPIDFVP
-540 LFEKNGFIVNV
+540 LFEKNGFIVNI
-551 DMFVFEEVCKTIN
+551 DMFVFEEVCKTLN
-564 KWINEGYTPVP
+564 KWINKGYTPVP

-593 ITDLINKY
+593 ITDLISKY
-601 NISPKFIELELTE
+601 NISPEFIELELTE
-614 SVVFDNLDILINIM
+614 SVVFDNLNILIDIM
-628 KKLKEIGFIISMDDF
+628 KKIKEIGFLISMDDF

-655 LPFDVLK
+655 LSFDILK

-685 EMAKAIN
+685 EMAKAID

-700 ETYEQVEFLKEIGCD
+700 ETYEQVEFLREIGCD

-729 EFEKRLNFKFNSNQ
+729 EFEKHLNFKFD

>member
-1 MRRKEKV
+1 MKKREKV
-8 FDGLIFKHILILL
+8 FDGLVFKHILILL
-21 MLLVLIDFTST
+21 ILLVLIDLTST
-32 IICASN
+32 IIYASN
-38 SMKVTSEN
+38 SMEITSRN
-46 MLEASKRE
+46 MIEASKRE
-54 LEDYLKTNTFLLK
+54 LENYLEVNISLLK

-75 SNSEI
+75 SNGET

-103 TDTEGNVSST
+103 TDTKGNVSST
-113 YREKVGSIKN
+113 YRENVNSIKD
-123 KVGFKKAIKTK
+123 KPSFEKAIKTK
-134 QVVVSDIETSN
+134 QVVVSDIEVSN

-153 IYMPI
+153 IYVPI
-158 VKNNEVTGTIFASFY
+158 IKNNEMIGTIFASFY
-173 FQNVNKIVSRSNFE
+173 FQDVNNLISRSNFD

-200 LISKSNKNSINN
+200 IISHPNKKYVNDKSKI
-212 KSNTLSL
+212 LDL
-219 EGNIIGSTKD
+219 EGNIIGTTKS
-229 EILKNINEKQKS
+229 EILKNINKKCQGN
-241 SFLYWNNWR
+241 FLSWDNWR

-258 IKDTN
+258 IKWTN
-263 WTLIS
+263 WTLVS
-268 KCDIFENF
+268 KCNIFKNF
-276 KSLIINFIIKL
+276 KNLIVNFMIKL
-287 YFYILIFMILWKLS
+287 YFYIVIFMILWKLS
-301 NAKLIDQLKKL
+301 NAKLIEQLKKL

-328 KDSIYILKNYYRDDF
+328 KDSMYILKNYYQDNF

-367 ILIHIAHVLNNNMNK
+367 ILIHISQVLNNNTNK
-382 FELCA
+382 YEICA
-387 RMDNDHFILLVFCST
+387 RMDNDHFILLIACNT
-402 EDELLSRLSK
+402 EDELLNRLSK
-412 INNEICNLSTNN
+412 INKEICNLITTN
-424 SSKYKIVISSGI
+424 SSKYKIVMSSGI
-436 YKITEKDDAQ
+436 YKITKKDDIK

-458 AKTKKEKY
+458 AKSKKEKY

-473 NEETRNRLYN
+473 NEDTRNRLYK
-483 EKRLED
+483 EKQLED
-489 NMNKALEKD
+489 NMNKALEKG

-505 PKYSLNDGNEIE
+505 PKYSLGDVNEIE
-517 GAEALIRWDSPE
+517 GAEALIRWNSPE
-529 MGFISPIDFIP
+529 FGFISPIDFIP
-540 LFEKNGFIVNV
+540 LFEKNGFIVNI
-551 DMFVFEEVCKTIN
+551 DMFVFEEVCKTLN
-564 KWINEGYTPVP
+564 KWINKGYTPVP

-593 ITDLINKY
+593 ITDLISKY
-601 NISPKFIELELTE
+601 NISPEFIELELTE
-614 SVVFDNLDILINIM
+614 SVVFDNLNILIDIM
-628 KKLKEIGFIISMDDF
+628 KKIKEIGFLISMDDF

-655 LPFDVLK
+655 LSFDILK

-685 EMAKAIN
+685 EMAKAID

-729 EFEKRLNFKFNSNQ
+729 EFEKHLNFKFD

>member
-1 MRRKEKV
+1 MKKREKV
-8 FDGLIFKHILILL
+8 FDGLVFKHILILL
-21 MLLVLIDFTST
+21 ILLVLIDLTST
-32 IICASN
+32 IIYASN
-38 SMKVTSEN
+38 SMEITSRN
-46 MLEASKRE
+46 MIEASKRE
-54 LEDYLKTNTFLLK
+54 LENYLEVNISLLK

-75 SNSEI
+75 SNGET

-103 TDTEGNVSST
+103 TDTKGNVSST
-113 YREKVGSIKN
+113 YRENVNSIKD
-123 KVGFKKAIKTK
+123 KPSFEKAIKTK
-134 QVVVSDIETSN
+134 QVVVSDIEVSN

-153 IYMPI
+153 IYVPI
-158 VKNNEVTGTIFASFY
+158 IKNNEMIGTIFASFY
-173 FQNVNKIVSRSNFE
+173 FQDVNNLISRSNF
-187 DSIKF
+187 DDYIKF

-200 LISKSNKNSINN
+200 IISHPNKKYVNDKSKI
-212 KSNTLSL
+212 LDL
-219 EGNIIGSTKD
+219 EGNIIGTTKS
-229 EILKNINEKQKS
+229 EILKNINKKCQGN
-241 SFLYWNNWR
+241 FLSWDNWR

-258 IKDTN
+258 IKWTN
-263 WTLIS
+263 WTLVS
-268 KCDIFENF
+268 KCNIFKNF
-276 KSLIINFIIKL
+276 KNLIVNFMIKL
-287 YFYILIFMILWKLS
+287 YFYIVIFMILWKLS
-301 NAKLIDQLKKL
+301 NAKLIEQLKKL

-328 KDSIYILKNYYRDDF
+328 KDSMYILKNYYQDNF

-367 ILIHIAHVLNNNMNK
+367 ILIHISQVLNNNTNK
-382 FELCA
+382 YEICA
-387 RMDNDHFILLVFCST
+387 RMDNDHFILLIACNT
-402 EDELLSRLSK
+402 EDELLNRLSK
-412 INNEICNLSTNN
+412 INKEICNLITTN
-424 SSKYKIVISSGI
+424 SSKYKIVMSSGI
-436 YKITEKDDAQ
+436 YKITKKDDIK

-458 AKTKKEKY
+458 AKSKKEKY

-473 NEETRNRLYN
+473 NEDTRNRLYK

-489 NMNKALEKD
+489 NMNKALEKG

-505 PKYSLNDGNEIE
+505 PKYSLGDVNEIE
-517 GAEALIRWDSPE
+517 GAEALIRWNSPE
-529 MGFISPIDFIP
+529 FGFISPIDFIP
-540 LFEKNGFIVNV
+540 LFEKNGFIVNI
-551 DMFVFEEVCKTIN
+551 DMFVFEEVCKTLN
-564 KWINEGYTPVP
+564 KWINKGYTPVP

-593 ITDLINKY
+593 ITDLISKY
-601 NISPKFIELELTE
+601 NISPEFIELELTE
-614 SVVFDNLDILINIM
+614 SVVFDNLNILIDIM
-628 KKLKEIGFIISMDDF
+628 KKIKEIGFLISMDDF

-655 LPFDVLK
+655 LSFDILK

-685 EMAKAIN
+685 EMAKAID

-729 EFEKRLNFKFNSNQ
+729 EFEKHLNFKFD

>member
-1 MRRKEKV
+1 MKRKEKV
-8 FDGLIFKHILILL
+8 FDGLVFKHILILL
-21 MLLVLIDFTST
+21 MLLVLIDLTST
-32 IICASN
+32 IIYASN
-38 SMKVTSEN
+38 SIEVTSRN
-46 MLEASKRE
+46 MTVASKRE
-54 LEDYLKTNTFLLK
+54 LEDYLKVNTSLLK
-67 ALSQDDRF
+67 ALSQEERF
-75 SNSEI
+75 STSET

-103 TDTEGNVSST
+103 TDKKGNTSST
-113 YREKVGSIKN
+113 YREKVGSIKD
-123 KVGFKKAIKTK
+123 KPSFEKAIKTK
-134 QVVVSDIETSN
+134 QVVVSDIEISN

-153 IYMPI
+153 IYVPI
-158 VKNNEVTGTIFASFY
+158 IKNNEVIGTIFASFY
-173 FQNVNKIVSRSNFE
+173 FQDVNKIINRSNFD

-200 LISKSNKNSINN
+200 IISHPNKKYVND
-212 KSNTLSL
+212 KRKMFTL
-219 EGNIIGSTKD
+219 EGNIIGTTKNK
-229 EILKNINEKQKS
+229 ILKNINEKHQS
-241 SFLYWNNWR
+241 NFLSWHNWR
-250 LYNVKYTN
+250 LYDVRYAN
-258 IKDTN
+258 IKGTN
-263 WTLIS
+263 WTLVS
-268 KCDIFENF
+268 KCNIFKHF

-287 YFYILIFMILWKLS
+287 YFYIVIFMILWKLS
-301 NAKLIDQLKKL
+301 NAKLIEQLKKL

-328 KDSIYILKNYYRDDF
+328 KDSMYILKNYYQDDF
-343 YLVQLDVNKFKY
+343 CLVQLDVNKFKY

-361 YSEGNK
+361 YAEGNE
-367 ILIHIAHVLNNNMNK
+367 ILMHIAHVLNNNMSK
-382 FELCA
+382 YEICA
-387 RMDNDHFILLVFCST
+387 RMDNDHFILLISCST
-402 EDELLSRLSK
+402 EDELLDRLSK
-412 INNEICNLSTNN
+412 INNEICNLSTIN

-436 YKITEKDDAQ
+436 YKITKKDDIQ

-458 AKTKKEKY
+458 AKTKKDKY

-473 NEETRNRLYN
+473 NEETRNRLYK
-483 EKRLED
+483 EKRFED
-489 NMNKALEKD
+489 NMNKALEKG

-517 GAEALIRWDSPE
+517 GAEALIRWNSPE

-540 LFEKNGFIVNV
+540 LFEKNGFIVNI
-551 DMFVFEEVCKTIN
+551 DMFVFEEVCKTLN
-564 KWINEGYTPVP
+564 KWINKGYTPVP

-586 RDNFIEN
+586 RNNFIEN

-601 NISPKFIELELTE
+601 DISPEFIELELTE
-614 SVVFDNLDILINIM
+614 SIVFDNLNILINIM
-628 KKLKEIGFIISMDDF
+628 KKIKEIGFLISMDDF

-662 LDRGFLIE
+662 LDRVFLIE

-715 KVQGYLFAKPMVLD
+715 KAQGYLFAKPMVLD
-729 EFEKRLNFKFNSNQ
+729 EFENNLNFKFN

>member
-1 MRRKEKV
+1 MKKREKV
-8 FDGLIFKHILILL
+8 FDGLVFKHILILL
-21 MLLVLIDFTST
+21 ILLVLIDLTST
-32 IICASN
+32 IIYASN
-38 SMKVTSEN
+38 SMEITSRN
-46 MLEASKRE
+46 MIEASKRE
-54 LEDYLKTNTFLLK
+54 LENYLEVNISLLK

-75 SNSEI
+75 SNGET

-103 TDTEGNVSST
+103 TDTKGNVSST
-113 YREKVGSIKN
+113 YRENVNSIKD
-123 KVGFKKAIKTK
+123 KPSFEKAIKTK
-134 QVVVSDIETSN
+134 QVVVSDIEVSN

-153 IYMPI
+153 IYVPI
-158 VKNNEVTGTIFASFY
+158 IKNNEMIGTIFASFY
-173 FQNVNKIVSRSNFE
+173 FQDVNNLISRSNFD

-200 LISKSNKNSINN
+200 IISHPNKKYVNDKSKI
-212 KSNTLSL
+212 LDL
-219 EGNIIGSTKD
+219 EGNIIGTTKS
-229 EILKNINEKQKS
+229 EILKNINKKCQGN
-241 SFLYWNNWR
+241 FLSWDNWR

-258 IKDTN
+258 IKWTN
-263 WTLIS
+263 WTLVS
-268 KCDIFENF
+268 KCNIFKNF
-276 KSLIINFIIKL
+276 KNLIVNFMIKL
-287 YFYILIFMILWKLS
+287 YFYIVIFMILWKLS
-301 NAKLIDQLKKL
+301 NAKLIEQLKKL

-328 KDSIYILKNYYRDDF
+328 KDSMYILKNYYQDNF

-367 ILIHIAHVLNNNMNK
+367 ILIHISQVLNNNTNK
-382 FELCA
+382 YEICA
-387 RMDNDHFILLVFCST
+387 RMDNDHFILLIACKT
-402 EDELLSRLSK
+402 EDELLNRLSK
-412 INNEICNLSTNN
+412 INKEICNLITTN
-424 SSKYKIVISSGI
+424 SSKYKIVMSSGI
-436 YKITEKDDAQ
+436 YKITKKDDIK

-458 AKTKKEKY
+458 AKSKKEKY

-473 NEETRNRLYN
+473 NEDTRNRLYK

-489 NMNKALEKD
+489 NMNKALEKG

-505 PKYSLNDGNEIE
+505 PKYSLGDVNEIE
-517 GAEALIRWDSPE
+517 GAEALIRWNSPE
-529 MGFISPIDFIP
+529 FGFISPIDFIP
-540 LFEKNGFIVNV
+540 LFEKNGFIVNI
-551 DMFVFEEVCKTIN
+551 DMFVFEEVCKTLN
-564 KWINEGYTPVP
+564 KWINKGYTPVP

-593 ITDLINKY
+593 ITDLISKY
-601 NISPKFIELELTE
+601 NISPEFIELELTE
-614 SVVFDNLDILINIM
+614 SVVFDNLNILIDIM
-628 KKLKEIGFIISMDDF
+628 KKIKEIGFLISMDDF

-655 LPFDVLK
+655 LSFDILK

-685 EMAKAIN
+685 EMAKAID

-729 EFEKRLNFKFNSNQ
+729 EFEKHLNFKFD

>member
-1 MRRKEKV
+1 MKKREKV
-8 FDGLIFKHILILL
+8 FDGLVFKHILILL
-21 MLLVLIDFTST
+21 ILLVLIDLTST
-32 IICASN
+32 IIYASN
-38 SMKVTSEN
+38 SMEITSRN
-46 MLEASKRE
+46 MIETSKRE
-54 LEDYLKTNTFLLK
+54 LENYLEINISLLK
-67 ALSQDDRF
+67 ALSKDDRF
-75 SNSEI
+75 SDSET

-103 TDTEGNVSST
+103 TDTKGNTSST
-113 YREKVGSIKN
+113 YREKVGSIKDRPS
-123 KVGFKKAIKTK
+123 FEKAIKTK
-134 QVVVSDIETSN
+134 QVVVSDIEVSN

-153 IYMPI
+153 IYVPI
-158 VKNNEVTGTIFASFY
+158 IKNNEMIGTIFASFY
-173 FQNVNKIVSRSNFE
+173 FQDVNNLISRSNLD

-192 LMIDKDYT
+192 LMIDKNYT
-200 LISKSNKNSINN
+200 IISHPNKKYVNDKSKI
-212 KSNTLSL
+212 LDL
-219 EGNIIGSTKD
+219 EGNIIGTTKS
-229 EILKNINEKQKS
+229 EILKNINEKCQGK
-241 SFLYWNNWR
+241 FLYWDNWR

-258 IKDTN
+258 IKWTN
-263 WTLIS
+263 WTLVS
-268 KCDIFENF
+268 KCNIFKNF
-276 KSLIINFIIKL
+276 QSLIVNFMIKL
-287 YFYILIFMILWKLS
+287 YFYIVIFMILWKLS
-301 NAKLIDQLKKL
+301 NAKLIEQLKKL

-328 KDSIYILKNYYRDDF
+328 KDSMYILKNYYQDNF

-361 YSEGNK
+361 YAEGNK
-367 ILIHIAHVLNNNMNK
+367 ILIHISQVLNNNTNK
-382 FELCA
+382 YEICA
-387 RMDNDHFILLVFCST
+387 RMDNDHFILLIACST
-402 EDELLSRLSK
+402 EDELLNRLSK
-412 INNEICNLSTNN
+412 INKEICNLSTTN
-424 SSKYKIVISSGI
+424 SSKYKIVMSSGI
-436 YKITEKDDAQ
+436 YKITKKDDIK

-458 AKTKKEKY
+458 AKSKKEKY

-473 NEETRNRLYN
+473 NEETRNRLYK

-489 NMNKALEKD
+489 NMNKALEKG

-505 PKYSLNDGNEIE
+505 PKYSLNDVNEIE
-517 GAEALIRWDSPE
+517 GAEALIRWNSPE
-529 MGFISPIDFIP
+529 FGFISPIDFVP
-540 LFEKNGFIVNV
+540 LFEKNGFIVNI
-551 DMFVFEEVCKTIN
+551 DMFVFEEVCKTLN
-564 KWINEGYTPVP
+564 KWINKGYTPVP

-593 ITDLINKY
+593 ITDLISKY
-601 NISPKFIELELTE
+601 NISPEFIELELTE
-614 SVVFDNLDILINIM
+614 SVVFDNLNILIDIM
-628 KKLKEIGFIISMDDF
+628 KKIKEIGFLISMDDF

-655 LPFDVLK
+655 LSFDILK

-685 EMAKAIN
+685 EMAKAID

-700 ETYEQVEFLKEIGCD
+700 ETYEQVEFLREIDCD

-729 EFEKRLNFKFNSNQ
+729 EFEKHLNFKFD

>member
-1 MRRKEKV
+1 MKKREKV
-8 FDGLIFKHILILL
+8 FDGLVFKHILILL
-21 MLLVLIDFTST
+21 ILLVLIDLTST
-32 IICASN
+32 IIYASN
-38 SMKVTSEN
+38 SMEITSRN
-46 MLEASKRE
+46 MIEASKRE
-54 LEDYLKTNTFLLK
+54 LENYLEVNISLLK

-75 SNSEI
+75 SNGET

-103 TDTEGNVSST
+103 TDTKGNVSST
-113 YREKVGSIKN
+113 YRENFNSIKD
-123 KVGFKKAIKTK
+123 KPSFEKAIKTK
-134 QVVVSDIETSN
+134 QVVVSDIEVSN

-153 IYMPI
+153 TYVPI
-158 VKNNEVTGTIFASFY
+158 IKNNKMIGTIFASFY
-173 FQNVNKIVSRSNFE
+173 FQDVNNLISRSNFD

-200 LISKSNKNSINN
+200 IISHPNKKYVNDKSKI
-212 KSNTLSL
+212 LDL
-219 EGNIIGSTKD
+219 EGNIIGTTKS
-229 EILKNINEKQKS
+229 EILKNINKKCQGN
-241 SFLYWNNWR
+241 FLSWDNWR

-258 IKDTN
+258 IKWTN
-263 WTLIS
+263 WTLVS
-268 KCDIFENF
+268 KCNIFKNF
-276 KSLIINFIIKL
+276 KNLIVNFMIKL
-287 YFYILIFMILWKLS
+287 YFYIVIFMILWKLS
-301 NAKLIDQLKKL
+301 NAKLIEQLKKL

-328 KDSIYILKNYYRDDF
+328 KDSMYILKNYYQDNF

-361 YSEGNK
+361 YAEGNK
-367 ILIHIAHVLNNNMNK
+367 ILIHISQVLNNNTNK
-382 FELCA
+382 YEICA
-387 RMDNDHFILLVFCST
+387 RMDNDHFILLIACNT
-402 EDELLSRLSK
+402 EDELLNRLSK
-412 INNEICNLSTNN
+412 INKEICNLITTN
-424 SSKYKIVISSGI
+424 SSKYKIVMSSGI
-436 YKITEKDDAQ
+436 YKITKKDDIK

-458 AKTKKEKY
+458 AKSKKEKY

-473 NEETRNRLYN
+473 NEDTRNRLYK

-489 NMNKALEKD
+489 NMNKALEKG

-505 PKYSLNDGNEIE
+505 PKYSLGDVNEIE
-517 GAEALIRWDSPE
+517 GAEALIRWNSPE
-529 MGFISPIDFIP
+529 FGLISPIDFIP
-540 LFEKNGFIVNV
+540 LFEKNGFIVNI
-551 DMFVFEEVCKTIN
+551 DMFVFEEVCKTLN
-564 KWINEGYTPVP
+564 KWINKGYTPVP

-593 ITDLINKY
+593 ITDLISKY
-601 NISPKFIELELTE
+601 NISPEFIELELTE
-614 SVVFDNLDILINIM
+614 SVVFDNLNILIDIM
-628 KKLKEIGFIISMDDF
+628 KKIKEIGFLISMDDF

-655 LPFDVLK
+655 LSFDILK

-685 EMAKAIN
+685 EMAKAID

-729 EFEKRLNFKFNSNQ
+729 EFEKHLNFKFD

>member
-1 MRRKEKV
+1 MKKREKV
-8 FDGLIFKHILILL
+8 FDGLVFKHILILL
-21 MLLVLIDFTST
+21 ILLVLIDLTST
-32 IICASN
+32 IIYASN
-38 SMKVTSEN
+38 SMEITSRN
-46 MLEASKRE
+46 MIEASKRE
-54 LEDYLKTNTFLLK
+54 LENYLEVNISLLK

-75 SNSEI
+75 SNGET

-103 TDTEGNVSST
+103 TDTKGNVSST
-113 YREKVGSIKN
+113 YRENVNSIKD
-123 KVGFKKAIKTK
+123 KPSFEKAIKTK
-134 QVVVSDIETSN
+134 QVVVSDIEVSS

-153 IYMPI
+153 IYVPI
-158 VKNNEVTGTIFASFY
+158 IKNNEMIGTIFASFY
-173 FQNVNKIVSRSNFE
+173 FQDVNNLISRSNFD

-200 LISKSNKNSINN
+200 IISHPNKKYVNDKSKI
-212 KSNTLSL
+212 LDL
-219 EGNIIGSTKD
+219 EGNIIGTTKS
-229 EILKNINEKQKS
+229 EILKNINKKCQGN
-241 SFLYWNNWR
+241 FLSWDNWR

-258 IKDTN
+258 IKWTN
-263 WTLIS
+263 WTLVS
-268 KCDIFENF
+268 KCNIFKNF
-276 KSLIINFIIKL
+276 KNLIVNFMIKL
-287 YFYILIFMILWKLS
+287 YFYIVIFMILWKLS
-301 NAKLIDQLKKL
+301 NAKLIEQLKKL

-328 KDSIYILKNYYRDDF
+328 KDSMYILKNYYQDNF

-367 ILIHIAHVLNNNMNK
+367 ILIHISQVLNNNTNK
-382 FELCA
+382 YEICA
-387 RMDNDHFILLVFCST
+387 RMDNDHFILLIACNT
-402 EDELLSRLSK
+402 EDELLNRLSK
-412 INNEICNLSTNN
+412 INKEICNLITTN
-424 SSKYKIVISSGI
+424 SSKYKIVMSSGI
-436 YKITEKDDAQ
+436 YKITKKDDIK

-458 AKTKKEKY
+458 AKSKKEKY

-473 NEETRNRLYN
+473 NEDTRNRLYK

-489 NMNKALEKD
+489 NMNKALEKG

-505 PKYSLNDGNEIE
+505 PKYSLGDVNEIE
-517 GAEALIRWDSPE
+517 GAEALIRWNSPE
-529 MGFISPIDFIP
+529 FGFISPIDFIP
-540 LFEKNGFIVNV
+540 LFEKNGFIVNI
-551 DMFVFEEVCKTIN
+551 DMFVFEEVCKTLN
-564 KWINEGYTPVP
+564 KWINKGYTPVP

-593 ITDLINKY
+593 ITDLISKY
-601 NISPKFIELELTE
+601 NISPEFIELELTE
-614 SVVFDNLDILINIM
+614 SVVFDNLNILIDIM
-628 KKLKEIGFIISMDDF
+628 KKIKEIGFLISMDDF

-655 LPFDVLK
+655 LSFDILK

-685 EMAKAIN
+685 EMAKAID

-729 EFEKRLNFKFNSNQ
+729 EFEKHLNFKFD

>member
-1 MRRKEKV
+1 MKKREKV
-8 FDGLIFKHILILL
+8 FDGLVFKHILILL
-21 MLLVLIDFTST
+21 ILLVLIDLTST
-32 IICASN
+32 IIYASN
-38 SMKVTSEN
+38 SMEITSRN
-46 MLEASKRE
+46 MIEASKRE
-54 LEDYLKTNTFLLK
+54 LENYLEVNISLLK

-75 SNSEI
+75 SNGET

-103 TDTEGNVSST
+103 TDTRGNVSST
-113 YREKVGSIKN
+113 YRENVNSIKD
-123 KVGFKKAIKTK
+123 KPSFEKAIKTK
-134 QVVVSDIETSN
+134 QVVVSDIEVSN

-153 IYMPI
+153 IYVPI
-158 VKNNEVTGTIFASFY
+158 IKNNEMIGTIFASFY
-173 FQNVNKIVSRSNFE
+173 FQDVNNLISRSNFD

-200 LISKSNKNSINN
+200 IISHPNKKYVNDKSKI
-212 KSNTLSL
+212 LDL
-219 EGNIIGSTKD
+219 EGNIIGTTKS
-229 EILKNINEKQKS
+229 EILKNINKKCQGN
-241 SFLYWNNWR
+241 FLSWDNWR

-258 IKDTN
+258 IKWTN
-263 WTLIS
+263 WTLVS
-268 KCDIFENF
+268 KCNIFKNF
-276 KSLIINFIIKL
+276 KNLIVNFMIKL
-287 YFYILIFMILWKLS
+287 YFYIVIFMILWKLS
-301 NAKLIDQLKKL
+301 NAKLIEQLKKL

-328 KDSIYILKNYYRDDF
+328 KDSMYILKNYYQDNF

-367 ILIHIAHVLNNNMNK
+367 ILIHISQVLNNNTNK
-382 FELCA
+382 YEICA
-387 RMDNDHFILLVFCST
+387 RMDNDHFILLIACNT
-402 EDELLSRLSK
+402 EDELLNRLSK
-412 INNEICNLSTNN
+412 INKEICNLITTN
-424 SSKYKIVISSGI
+424 SSKYKIVMSSGI
-436 YKITEKDDAQ
+436 YKITKKDDIK

-458 AKTKKEKY
+458 AKSKKEKY

-473 NEETRNRLYN
+473 NEDTRNRLYK

-489 NMNKALEKD
+489 NMNKALEKG

-505 PKYSLNDGNEIE
+505 PKYSLGDVNEIE
-517 GAEALIRWDSPE
+517 GAEALIRWNSPE
-529 MGFISPIDFIP
+529 FGFISPIDFIP
-540 LFEKNGFIVNV
+540 LFEKNGFIVNI
-551 DMFVFEEVCKTIN
+551 DMFVFEEVCKTLN
-564 KWINEGYTPVP
+564 KWINKGYTPVP

-593 ITDLINKY
+593 ITDLISKY
-601 NISPKFIELELTE
+601 NISPEFIELELTE
-614 SVVFDNLDILINIM
+614 SVVFDNLNILIDIM
-628 KKLKEIGFIISMDDF
+628 KKIKEIGFLISMDDF

-655 LPFDVLK
+655 LSFDILK

-685 EMAKAIN
+685 EMAKAID

-729 EFEKRLNFKFNSNQ
+729 EFEKHLNFKFD

>member
-1 MRRKEKV
+1 MKKREKV
-8 FDGLIFKHILILL
+8 FDGLVFKHILILL
-21 MLLVLIDFTST
+21 ILLVLIDLTST
-32 IICASN
+32 IIYASN
-38 SMKVTSEN
+38 SMEITSRN
-46 MLEASKRE
+46 MIEASKRE
-54 LEDYLKTNTFLLK
+54 LENYLEVNISLLK

-75 SNSEI
+75 SNGET

-103 TDTEGNVSST
+103 TDTKGNVSST
-113 YREKVGSIKN
+113 YRENVNSIKD
-123 KVGFKKAIKTK
+123 KPSFEKAIRTK
-134 QVVVSDIETSN
+134 QVVVSDIEVSN
-145 VTGDKVFI
+145 VIGDKVFI
-153 IYMPI
+153 IYVPI
-158 VKNNEVTGTIFASFY
+158 IKNNEMIGTIFASFY
-173 FQNVNKIVSRSNFE
+173 FKDVNNLISRSNFD

-200 LISKSNKNSINN
+200 IISHPNKKYVNDKSKI
-212 KSNTLSL
+212 LDL
-219 EGNIIGSTKD
+219 EGNIIGTTKS
-229 EILKNINEKQKS
+229 EILKNINKKCQGN
-241 SFLYWNNWR
+241 FLSWDNWR

-258 IKDTN
+258 IKWTN
-263 WTLIS
+263 WTLVS
-268 KCDIFENF
+268 KCNIFKNF
-276 KSLIINFIIKL
+276 KNLIVNFMIKL
-287 YFYILIFMILWKLS
+287 YFYIVIFMILWKLS
-301 NAKLIDQLKKL
+301 NAKLIEQLKKL

-328 KDSIYILKNYYRDDF
+328 KDSMYILKNYYQDNF

-367 ILIHIAHVLNNNMNK
+367 ILIHISQVLNNNTNK
-382 FELCA
+382 YEICA
-387 RMDNDHFILLVFCST
+387 RMDNDHFILLIACNT
-402 EDELLSRLSK
+402 EDELLNRLSK
-412 INNEICNLSTNN
+412 INKEICNLITTN
-424 SSKYKIVISSGI
+424 SSKYKIVMSSGI
-436 YKITEKDDAQ
+436 YKITKKDDIK

-458 AKTKKEKY
+458 AKSKKEKY

-473 NEETRNRLYN
+473 NEDTRNRLYK

-489 NMNKALEKD
+489 NMNKALEKG

-505 PKYSLNDGNEIE
+505 PKYSLGDVNEIE
-517 GAEALIRWDSPE
+517 GAEALIRWNSPE
-529 MGFISPIDFIP
+529 FGFISPIDFIP
-540 LFEKNGFIVNV
+540 LFEKNGFIVNI
-551 DMFVFEEVCKTIN
+551 DMFVFEEVCKTLN
-564 KWINEGYTPVP
+564 KWINKGYTPVP

-593 ITDLINKY
+593 ITDLISKY
-601 NISPKFIELELTE
+601 NISPEFIELELTE
-614 SVVFDNLDILINIM
+614 SVVFDNLNILIDIM
-628 KKLKEIGFIISMDDF
+628 KKIKEIGFLISMDDF

-655 LPFDVLK
+655 LSFDILK

-685 EMAKAIN
+685 EMAKAID

-729 EFEKRLNFKFNSNQ
+729 EFEKHLNFKFD

>member
-1 MRRKEKV
+1 MKRKEKV
-8 FDGLIFKHILILL
+8 FDGLVFKHILILL
-21 MLLVLIDFTST
+21 MLLVLIDLTST
-32 IICASN
+32 IIYSSN
-38 SMKVTSEN
+38 SIEVTSRN
-46 MLEASKRE
+46 MTVASKRE
-54 LEDYLKTNTFLLK
+54 LEDYLKVNTSLLK
-67 ALSQDDRF
+67 ALSQEERF
-75 SNSEI
+75 STSET

-103 TDTEGNVSST
+103 TDKKGNTSST
-113 YREKVGSIKN
+113 YREKVGSIKD
-123 KVGFKKAIKTK
+123 KPSFEKAIKTK
-134 QVVVSDIETSN
+134 QVVVSDIEISN

-153 IYMPI
+153 IYVPI
-158 VKNNEVTGTIFASFY
+158 IKNNEVIGTIFASFY
-173 FQNVNKIVSRSNFE
+173 FQDVNKIINRSNFD

-200 LISKSNKNSINN
+200 IISHPNKKYVND
-212 KSNTLSL
+212 KRKMFTL
-219 EGNIIGSTKD
+219 EGNIIGTTKNK
-229 EILKNINEKQKS
+229 ILKNIDEKQQS
-241 SFLYWNNWR
+241 NFLSWYNWR
-250 LYNVKYTN
+250 LYDVRYAN
-258 IKDTN
+258 IKGTN
-263 WTLIS
+263 WTLVS
-268 KCDIFENF
+268 KCNIFKHF

-287 YFYILIFMILWKLS
+287 YFYIVIFMILWKLS
-301 NAKLIDQLKKL
+301 NAKLIEQLKKL

-328 KDSIYILKNYYRDDF
+328 KDSMYILKNYYKDDF

-361 YSEGNK
+361 YAEGNE
-367 ILIHIAHVLNNNMNK
+367 ILMHIAHVLNNNMSK
-382 FELCA
+382 YEICA
-387 RMDNDHFILLVFCST
+387 RMDNDHFILLISCST
-402 EDELLSRLSK
+402 EDELLDRLSK
-412 INNEICNLSTNN
+412 INNEICNLSTIN

-436 YKITEKDDAQ
+436 YKITKKDDIQ

-458 AKTKKEKY
+458 AKTKKDKY

-473 NEETRNRLYN
+473 NEETRNRLYK

-489 NMNKALEKD
+489 NMNKALEKG

-517 GAEALIRWDSPE
+517 GAEALIRWNSPE

-540 LFEKNGFIVNV
+540 LFEKNGFIVNI
-551 DMFVFEEVCKTIN
+551 DMFVFEEVCKTLN
-564 KWINEGYTPVP
+564 KWINKGYTPVP

-586 RDNFIEN
+586 RNNFIEN

-601 NISPKFIELELTE
+601 DISPEFIELELTE
-614 SVVFDNLDILINIM
+614 SIVFDNLNILINIM
-628 KKLKEIGFIISMDDF
+628 KKIKEIGFLISMDDF

-662 LDRGFLIE
+662 LDRVFLIE

-715 KVQGYLFAKPMVLD
+715 KAQGYLFAKPMVLD
-729 EFEKRLNFKFNSNQ
+729 EFENNLNFKFN